1 MLGCYVQ
8 VHLAGVG
15 DFQLSQIDI
24 IDDPWPLR
32 QRQRQQVKGDGMLV
46 EEDSASHKVRI
57 RTIGTQILD
66 QAKIH

>member
-46 EEDSASHKVRI
+46 EEESASHKVRI
-57 RTIGTQILD
+57 RTRETQILD
-66 QAKIH
+66 